1 MANQMIA
8 LGARAPQVNVLGP
21 AIQQGAQ
28 MINMMR
34 QQDAAARQA
43 AVAQQQMQL
52 AQAKEQREASAAEIE
67 MAGKKLAY
75 HTSRAPIVQNQ
86 AGYQLWLNAVGK
98 DSPEMVEFF
107 TTNLP
112 PQDFSPEKLIK
123 LVGSVNQVFNATYG
137 PRETEVVQ
145 DEKGDTFVA
154 VTGGFGP
161 QGIVPLNQF
170 KPSAAGARPPA
181 PAATAPS
188 MGAAPPAGP
197 AARATRGV
205 NTTPQDLI
213 QQGIPLNR
221 IPMGNPL
228 QPMSMGAAPQ
238 PDLGAMV
245 QTMMDTGV
253 VSQSDFEAMRAAA
266 GPGKDEQLAQILRAN
281 NIRIMP
287 NEQAPEGM
295 RSAVYRP
302 EEGAPTLQ
310 QTQSLQGYED
320 TGVQFRGKPP
330 MQSPTPGVY
339 NVPTPVIREK
349 AKAERR
355 TPQET
360 YEETRS
366 TKQAESDVKF
376 LEGFGAARESAQQA
390 LSVIRSMIGDA
401 QLDENGR
408 ITIKGRQAPHPGFE
422 DVVGATWRPGARF
435 IPGTDAAG
443 FDAYLEQ
450 VEGGAFLEAY
460 ERLKGT
466 GQITEIEGQKATR
479 AITRMKRSVSE
490 PEFVKAAREFEGII
504 RSALSR
510 GEQRAARLRGGE
522 AGAKQPASTKGGRE
536 LRYNP
541 ATGDFD

>member
-366 TKQAESDVKF
+366 SKQAESDV
-376 LEGFGAARESAQQA
+376 
-390 LSVIRSMIGDA
+390 
-401 QLDENGR
+401 
-408 ITIKGRQAPHPGFE
+408 
-422 DVVGATWRPGARF
+422 
-435 IPGTDAAG
+435 
-443 FDAYLEQ
+443 
-450 VEGGAFLEAY
+450 AF
-460 ERLKGT
+460 
-466 GQITEIEGQKATR
+466 
-479 AITRMKRSVSE
+479 
-490 PEFVKAAREFEGII
+490 
-504 RSALSR
+504 
-510 GEQRAARLRGGE
+510 
-522 AGAKQPASTKGGRE
+522 
-536 LRYNP
+536 
-541 ATGDFD
+541 